1 MSSITRPI
9 VEEERPWRSERARSL
24 RWKPRS
30 AIAADTRSAVGP
42 ATPGSSLITRETV
55 LRLTPARSAT
65 SRIVGRE
72 RVAGMTSDTVL
83 LLRTTMDDNVV
94 RSDRMRR
101 RAACQGAIGSGGLD
115 RRRGQQLAHPR

>member
-1 MSSITRPI
+1 MSSITSPI
-9 VEEERPWRSERARSL
+9 VDDERPWRRERARSL

-30 AIAADTRSAVGP
+30 AIAAETRSAVGP

-55 LRLTPARSAT
+55 FRLTPARSAT

-83 LLRTTMDDNVV
+83 LLWTTLDDNVV
-94 RSDRMRR
+94 RSGPY
-101 RAACQGAIGSGGLD
+101 AAPRGVSRGNGSGG
-115 RRRGQQLAHPR
+115 